1 MVVKNLTVEGEFSKR
16 YRIVYWGECGFRFI
30 PAGYSDVKP
39 APVPI

>member
-1 MVVKNLTVEGEFSKR
+1 MLRDLNSDLVTD
-16 YRIVYWGECGFRFI
+16 CGFRFI